1 MITGKTVMSKAY
13 STEDFAG
20 MPVTVVGLGSSGVA
34 ACRVL
39 GEIGARV
46 RATDTRSAGEVGEAA
61 AELERAGVKL
71 ELGANSPDFALGSD
85 LVVLSPGVPLENPLV
100 ARARSDG
107 VPVIS
112 EVELA
117 YCLSG
122 ARFVAI
128 TGTNG
133 KTTTTSLIGEILKT
147 RSDKVHVCGNIGLPI
162 TSVAWGLG
170 RDHILVVEVSSFQL
184 DTCISFR
191 PEVGVLLNITPD
203 HLDRYASYDDY
214 VASKGRLFA
223 NQTSADFAVINYD
236 DDDCMRASADT
247 EAHKLY
253 FSLNEKVTEGAFV
266 HGGQVVVGA
275 DRQERTV
282 FKIDALKI
290 KGPHNLANSLA
301 AVLAATAL
309 GFEDDAIRDGLAGF
323 DGLEHRYE
331 PVAEIDGVT
340 YINDSKATNVDSVRV
355 ALEAA
360 EPPVILI
367 AGGRDK
373 GGDFETLVPLVE
385 AKVKEMLAVGEA
397 RETMRKIFS
406 QVTRVREAGTLEEA
420 VRIARDDAAAGTTVL
435 LSPGCASFDMFA
447 NFEERG
453 RVFKRAVLDLGG
465 AGGQRGEE

>member
-1 MITGKTVMSKAY
+1 MMAGRTVMRKAY
-13 STEDFAG
+13 TTEDFAG
-20 MPVTVVGLGSSGVA
+20 LEVTVVGLGASGLA

-39 GEIGARV
+39 REIGARV
-46 RATDTRSAGEVGEAA
+46 RATDARSAGGFGDAA
-61 AELERAGVKL
+61 DELRDTGIEL
-71 ELGANSPDFALGSD
+71 ELGANSPDFAEGSQ
-85 LVVLSPGVPLENPLV
+85 LVVLSPGVPLDNPV
-100 ARARSDG
+100 VGWAHAG
-107 VPVIS
+107 KIPVIS

-117 YCLSG
+117 YCLSD

-133 KTTTTSLIGEILKT
+133 KTTTTSLVGEILKT
-147 RSDKVHVCGNIGLPI
+147 RSQNVHVCGNIGVPI
-162 TSVAWGLG
+162 TAVARGLG
-170 RDHILVVEVSSFQL
+170 RDHILVAEVSSFQL
-184 DTCISFR
+184 DTCRSFR

-223 NQTSADFAVINYD
+223 NQTPADFAVINRD
-236 DDDCMRASADT
+236 DRDSMNASADA

-253 FSLNEKVTEGAFV
+253 FSLKDKVKEGAFV
-266 HGGQVVVGA
+266 HGGQVVVRT

-282 FKIDALKI
+282 FRIDTLRI

-301 AVLAATAL
+301 AVLAASAL
-309 GFEDDAIRDGLAGF
+309 GFDDDAVREGVAGF
-323 DGLEHRYE
+323 EGLEHRYE

-355 ALEAA
+355 ALETA

-373 GGDFETLVPLVE
+373 GGDFEALVPLVG
-385 AKVKEMLAVGEA
+385 AKVKQVLAIGEA
-397 RETMRKIFS
+397 RETLGRVFS
-406 QVTRVREAGTLEEA
+406 QVTAVRMAQTLEEA
-420 VRIARDDAAAGTTVL
+420 VRTARDAAGPGTTVL

-447 NFEERG
+447 NFEDRG
-453 RVFKRAVLDLGG
+453 RVFKRAVLELGR
-465 AGGQRGEE
+465 GGPVRGE